1 MISEG
6 DGSFDYGQLEYL
18 LVEQPDQPDTIP
30 NAAHWQKHDSKVPNF
45 GFTQATLWLRFT
57 VVNPEAVSIS
67 RFLEVGYPLLS
78 RVELIHLQGDRELS
92 SLVLGNSIAFGDR
105 PVDHRDLI
113 FPLSFPPDSVST
125 VYLKVQGGNGL
136 QVPLSL
142 WEESRFWQAD
152 QNQLSW
158 INLYYGLMLAMI
170 LYNLFLVWG
179 IRDIAYLYYVFAMA
193 SVLIFQTI
201 LHGTAFQIL
210 WPHSPEWN
218 AVSIAFFIPIVTG
231 CANLFS
237 NKMLRIQQVSPAL
250 YRLVLLQ
257 IFTSPVLAIASLIF
271 PYQFV
276 VPVSTFMTAISATT
290 IAYLGI
296 RYWAQYPMDARIFT
310 VAWNIF
316 LLGTVGM
323 ALSKFSLLPYNW
335 FTHNLVQ
342 IGSAIETILLSLALA
357 ARINRL
363 REDRLT
369 LEKNHLMA
377 REYEIKTE
385 KELMEAKYESKAKS
399 DFLAVMSHEIRTP
412 MNGVL
417 GVLDLMKETPLNQE
431 QSRMI
436 GTIESSGRLLLNI
449 LNDILDISKI
459 ESGHLDLEAI
469 PMSLHQIVNDAVTIY
484 DAAARQKKLVVASF
498 VSPSI
503 KSPLIGDPT
512 RIKQVVFNLVGNAIK
527 FTEQGHVFVRVNC
540 VSANDGFQKVRIE
553 VMDSGIG
560 MSERQQG
567 KLFQSFSQGDRST
580 SRKFGGTGL
589 GLAISKRLV
598 EAMEGDIG
606 VVSQAGNGS
615 EFWVELTLG
624 VAQNATDMRAEASDA
639 AVSVVVDYPPLEVF
653 LQDCL
658 KSAGASVTL
667 LPKSAQHKHDAIK
680 VVCENG
686 SAICSVSRVSSAARS
701 YDSPFN
707 INAWLG
713 WEPSQSFSLDI
724 YQSAGSS
731 VRERNLRVLVAE
743 DNAVNQM
750 VIRELLKPLVAHLDL
765 ASNGVEAVHLYSKSG
780 ASYDYVMMDCEMPE
794 MDGYEATRRIREYE
808 RKHGMAPVKIVALT
822 AHAFEEF
829 KEKAFKAGMDAHL
842 PKPLT
847 RALLTSFFVEDKLGE
862 RDKKRVG

>member
-1 MISEG
+1 MMT
-6 DGSFDYGQLEYL
+6 DGGGGFDYGRLEYV
-18 LVEQPDQPDTIP
+18 LVDESVQSDAIP
-30 NAAHWQKHDSKVPNF
+30 LQSEWRQHDDKVPNF
-45 GFTQATLWLRFT
+45 GFSHATLWLRFS
-57 VVNPEAVSIS
+57 VANPEAVSLE

-78 RVELIHLQGDRELS
+78 RVEVIHMLDGRKLD
-92 SLVLGNSIAFGDR
+92 SLVLGNSIDYRTR
-105 PVDHRDLI
+105 PIDHRDLI
-113 FPLSFPPDSVST
+113 FPLSFPPDSIST

-136 QVPLSL
+136 QVPLAL
-142 WEESRFWQAD
+142 WEASRFWQAD
-152 QNQLSW
+152 QSRLSW

-179 IRDIAYLYYVFAMA
+179 IRDVAYLYYVCAMA

-201 LHGTAFQIL
+201 LHGTAFQFL
-210 WPHSPEWN
+210 WPDSPQWN

-237 NKMLRIQQVSPAL
+237 NKMLRIQQVSPGL

-257 IFTSPVLAIASLIF
+257 IFSAPVLAIASLVF
-271 PYQFV
+271 PYQYV

-296 RYWAQYPMDARIFT
+296 RHWAQYAMDARIFT

-342 IGSAIETILLSLALA
+342 IGSAIETVLLSLALA

-369 LEKNHLMA
+369 LEKNQLLA
-377 REYEIKTE
+377 RENEIKSE

-417 GVLDLMKETPLNQE
+417 GVLDLMKDTPLNPE

-459 ESGHLDLEAI
+459 ESGHLDLETI
-469 PMSLHQIVNDAVTIY
+469 PMSLHQIINDAVTIY
-484 DAAARQKKLVVASF
+484 DASARQKQLVVASF

-503 KSPLIGDPT
+503 RSPLLGDPT
-512 RIKQVVFNLVGNAIK
+512 RIKQVIFNLVGNAIK

-540 VSANDGFQKVRIE
+540 VAEGGDYQKIRIE
-553 VMDSGIG
+553 VLDSGIG
-560 MSERQQG
+560 MSEIQQS
-567 KLFQSFSQGDRST
+567 KLFQSFSQGDSST

-598 EAMEGDIG
+598 EAMGGQIG
-606 VVSQAGNGS
+606 VTSQPGNGS
-615 EFWVELTLG
+615 AFWLELTLG
-624 VAQNATDMRAEASDA
+624 VAQNAAAIQVEAKES
-639 AVSVVVDYPPLEVF
+639 VSALIDYGPLASFLRECLNGEGVPVDTL
-653 LQDCL
+653 
-658 KSAGASVTL
+658 SV
-667 LPKSAQHKHDAIK
+667 SGYHQSNSVR

-686 SAICSVSRVSSAARS
+686 SAVYSVGQESASRSF
-701 YDSPFN
+701 DSPFN

-713 WEPSQSFSLDI
+713 WEPAPAVSPVAH
-724 YQSAGSS
+724 QSAGSS
-731 VRERNLRVLVAE
+731 VRVKNLRVLVAE

-765 ASNGVEAVHLYSKSG
+765 ASNGVEAIHLFSKSG
-780 ASYDYVMMDCEMPE
+780 ASYDYVLMDCEMPE
-794 MDGYEATRRIREYE
+794 MDGYEATRRIRAYE
-808 RKHGMAPVKIVALT
+808 RKHGMRPVKIVALT

-829 KEKAFKAGMDAHL
+829 KDKAFKAGMNAHL

-847 RALLTSFFVEDKLGE
+847 RALLTSFFIEDDLIGAGQKQAG
-862 RDKKRVG
+862 